1 MIKRAAL
8 FLTALGLAFPVCAQE
23 RAMGDAEVLA
33 LADRQAIWCE
43 NWSEATRD
51 CESLYTLRREADG
64 RLILAGMF
72 VLTDRPL
79 IEVTLA
85 DIVTL
90 EQGRICSSGAT
101 SELAIQARLAGVAS
115 QEVTAMVR
123 SLLAQSMAE
132 YENSI
137 ICQQFFTSGDPEA
150 MGEIVTADDVRL
162 YDFESTYRLGTVDSG
177 FLLRPQIGETPEQ
190 EFIDL

>member
-1 MIKRAAL
+1 
-8 FLTALGLAFPVCAQE
+8 
-23 RAMGDAEVLA
+23 MGDAEVLA

-90 EQGRICSSGAT
+90 EQGRICSCGAT
-101 SELAIQARLAGVAS
+101 SELTIQARLAGVAS

-137 ICQQFFTSGDPEA
+137 ICQQFFTSGDPET